1 MIVQLAWLYE
11 AFFILDLGLGLA
23 WTSSSFTAP
32 HLQEP
37 LIYLGFISSL
47 APIVHAI
54 ALGRALMVR
63 RLVVMLPAF
72 ALGGEAFFRLVLAP
86 MLRGEIE
93 KASPGITPDVAA
105 FGLSN
110 HPSALFFGLAFSM
123 VGLFVYYPLYRRLV
137 PLFENEVE
145 GGEE

>member
-11 AFFILDLGLGLA
+11 AFFVLDLGLGLA
-23 WTSSSFTAP
+23 WTASSFTAP

-63 RLVVMLPAF
+63 RLVVMLPLF
-72 ALGGEAFFRLVLAP
+72 ALSGEAFYRLALSP
-86 MLRGEIE
+86 MLLREI
-93 KASPGITPDVAA
+93 AQVSPGIPADVAA

-110 HPSALFFGLAFSM
+110 HPSALFFGLVLSM
-123 VGLFVYYPLYRRLV
+123 VGLFVYYPLYRRLL
-137 PLFENEVE
+137 PLFES
-145 GGEE
+145 EEE